1 LSIDIDSAQHR
12 SKLRLFREFTMRAS
26 TWSQRLAIAA
36 LPIGLIVALGT
47 PGAGQRAQAADPS
60 NFGVITLS
68 DANPLPNTRPG
79 RTGGS
84 YSLAALA
91 NRDRDN
97 NTCLGYG
104 DSRPDYI
111 LVLPKDLDRLQLQ
124 VDSGGR
130 DTTLVVEGP
139 DGFRCS
145 DDGPAP
151 SAGAAP
157 SADAQLSNNK
167 WKAGR
172 YRIWIGT
179 VNPADSQNYRL
190 IVKL

>member
-1 LSIDIDSAQHR
+1 MRTSTLSHI
-12 SKLRLFREFTMRAS
+12 
-26 TWSQRLAIAA
+26 LAIAT
-36 LPIGLIVALGT
+36 LPIGLAVSLWAA
-47 PGAGQRAQAADPS
+47 GADQPAQAADPS

-68 DANPLPNTRPG
+68 DSVGTTLQG

-84 YSLAALA
+84 YSLAALT

-97 NTCLGYG
+97 NACLGYG

-111 LVLPKDLDRLQLQ
+111 LVLPKALDRLQLQ

-130 DTTLVVEGP
+130 DTTLVVDGP
-139 DGFRCS
+139 DGFRCG

-151 SAGAAP
+151 SPGAAP
-157 SADAQLSNNK
+157 SADAELTAK
-167 WKAGR
+167 DWKAGR

-179 VNPADSQNYRL
+179 VNPADQRSYRL
-190 IVKL
+190 IVKP

>member
-1 LSIDIDSAQHR
+1 
-12 SKLRLFREFTMRAS
+12 MRAS
-26 TWSQRLAIAA
+26 TLSQILSIAA
-36 LPIGLIVALGT
+36 LPIGLAVTLAFGT
-47 PGAGQRAQAADPS
+47 TGAEQQAQAADPS

-68 DANPLPNTRPG
+68 KSDSLPDTARG

-91 NRDRDN
+91 NHDRDN
-97 NTCLGYG
+97 NACLGYG

-111 LVLPKDLDRLQLQ
+111 LVLPKALDRLQLQ

-130 DTTLVVEGP
+130 DTTLVIEGP

-151 SAGAAP
+151 SPGAAP
-157 SADAQLSNNK
+157 SADAELTGND

-179 VNPADSQNYRL
+179 VNPADQQSYRL
-190 IVKL
+190 IVKP

>member
-1 LSIDIDSAQHR
+1 MSVDLSFKLSYSRESA
-12 SKLRLFREFTMRAS
+12 MRAS
-26 TWSQRLAIAA
+26 TLSQILAIAA
-36 LPIGLIVALGT
+36 LPIGLALAS
-47 PGAGQRAQAADPS
+47 PGAERPAQAADPS

-68 DANPLPNTRPG
+68 DSVGATLQG

-97 NTCLGYG
+97 NACLGYG

-111 LVLPKDLDRLQLQ
+111 LVLPKALDRLQLQ

-130 DTTLVVEGP
+130 DTTLVIDGP
-139 DGFRCS
+139 DGFRCG

-151 SAGAAP
+151 SPGAAP
-157 SADAQLSNNK
+157 SADAELTEKN

-179 VNPADSQNYRL
+179 VNPADQRSYRL
-190 IVKL
+190 IVKP

>member
-1 LSIDIDSAQHR
+1 MSLELS
-12 SKLRLFREFTMRAS
+12 LFRESAMRAS
-26 TWSQRLAIAA
+26 TLSRILAIAA
-36 LPIGLIVALGT
+36 LPIGLAVTLGT
-47 PGAGQRAQAADPS
+47 PGAEHPAQAADPS

-68 DANPLPNTRPG
+68 DSASSTLQG

-91 NRDRDN
+91 NRDRND

-111 LVLPKDLDRLQLQ
+111 LVLPKALDRLQLQ
-124 VDSGGR
+124 VDSGGN

-151 SAGAAP
+151 SPGAAP
-157 SADAQLSNNK
+157 SADAELTDKNWQ
-167 WKAGR
+167 AGR

-179 VNPADSQNYRL
+179 VNPADQRSYRL
-190 IVKL
+190 IVKP